1 MSSPLNAPFNSQE
14 QRHNYGISRWGN
26 GYFEIGS
33 NGRLLARPDPN
44 DDTCIDLYEL
54 AHEIREK
61 EGLSWPVL
69 VRFTDILHHRV
80 GVISGAFDLAREELE
95 YEGRYTLIYPI
106 KVNQQRVVIEEILAG
121 GNGQVGLEAGSKP
134 ELMAVLA
141 LSRLHGAIVCNGYKD
156 REYIRLALIGR
167 SLGHRLFIVIDKLSE
182 LDQVLNEAR
191 DLGIR
196 PLLGVRLRLAA
207 TATGNWQDS
216 GGNNSKFGLTSLQL
230 LQLIERLK
238 QEGMI
243 DCLKLLHAHIGSQI
257 PNLRDIRR
265 SMAETARFYGEFRR
279 LGVDIEVIDVGG
291 GLGVDYEGTATRHHC
306 SMNYS
311 AESYAREVVK
321 TIKRICQEQELPM
334 PEIFSESGRAV
345 TAHHAVLLANVSE
358 REHAPGE
365 KKVPEVP
372 EDAPEVLHTMAS
384 NLQLLDQFSALE
396 LYHEAEHGLEEANDL
411 FQEGHLDLE
420 QRALA
425 EQLFYATCRIVQPLL
440 RTGST
445 HNWEILEQI
454 NHSLADK
461 LFVNMSIFQSLPDVW
476 AVDQIFPV
484 MPLQRLDEPATCS
497 AVLHDLTCD
506 SDGRINQY
514 VEQDGIETTLQ
525 VHKENP
531 GENYLIGFFLVGA
544 YQEILGDLHN
554 LFGDTDTVNVEL
566 IPGGYKLSR
575 PEQGDTI
582 DEMLRY
588 VHFDTDAMLESY
600 RRKLQQAQIPARTA
614 DHYYDELKA
623 GLYGYTYLED

>member
-1 MSSPLNAPFNSQE
+1 MSSQPNTLLRTQE

-33 NGRLLARPDPN
+33 HGRLLARPDPA

-95 YEGRYTLIYPI
+95 YEGKYSLIYPI

-141 LSRLHGAIVCNGYKD
+141 LSRPQGIIVCNGYKD

-182 LDQVLNEAR
+182 LDQVLAEAR
-191 DLGIR
+191 DLNIK
-196 PLLGVRLRLAA
+196 PMLGVRLRLAA
-207 TATGNWQDS
+207 TASGNWQDS

-238 QEGMI
+238 QEDMV
-243 DCLKLLHAHIGSQI
+243 DSLKLLHAHIGSQI

-279 LGVDIEVIDVGG
+279 MGVDIEVIDVGG

-321 TIKRICQEQELPM
+321 TIKRICQEQALPM

-358 REHAPGE
+358 REQAPGE
-365 KKVPEVP
+365 KRVPEVP

-411 FQEGHLDLE
+411 FQEGHLDLG

-425 EQLFYATCRIVQPLL
+425 EQLFYATCRIVRPLL

-454 NHSLADK
+454 NHILADK

-484 MPLQRLDEPATCS
+484 MPLQRLDEPTTSS

-506 SDGRINQY
+506 SDGCINQY
-514 VEQDGIETTLQ
+514 VDQDGIETTLQ
-525 VHKENP
+525 VHNEVP

-600 RRKLQQAQIPARTA
+600 RRKLQQANIPARTA